1 MRIFIDTS
9 PFIYLVEGHPAFAD
23 PVKTY
28 ILNAVAND
36 DHLVT
41 SVITIMEYG
50 VMPTRKGKEALIH
63 EFDGFIQSLNIPVEI
78 IDRSTAVLAYKLRG
92 KYEFLKGMDALQLA
106 VAIETGCELF
116 ITNDKKLKNI
126 TEIQVL
132 IVEDL

>member
-9 PFIYLVEGHPAFAD
+9 PFIYLVEGNPAFAD
-23 PVKTY
+23 RVKTY

-36 DHLVT
+36 DYLVT

-50 VMPTRKGKEALIH
+50 VMPTRKGKETLIH
-63 EFDGFIQSLNIPVEI
+63 DFDRFIQLLNIPVVI
-78 IDRSTAVLAYKLRG
+78 IDRSTAEFAYKLRA
-92 KYEFLKGMDALQLA
+92 KYDFLKGMDALQIS
-106 VAIETGCELF
+106 VAIETGCALF

-132 IVEDL
+132 IIEDL

>member
-1 MRIFIDTS
+1 MRIFIDTP

-23 PVKTY
+23 RVKTY
-28 ILNAVAND
+28 ILNAVSND

-50 VMPTRKGKEALIH
+50 VMPTRKGKEILIH

-92 KYEFLKGMDALQLA
+92 KYDFLKGMDALQLS
-106 VAIETGCELF
+106 VAIETGCALF
-116 ITNDKKLKNI
+116 LTNDKKLKNI

-132 IVEDL
+132 VVEDL